1 MKRTFVILLAVALMV
16 CARQTYRLFQPE
28 GFGGRHLSGC
38 LSDIADEVTAIPLE
52 CPPGDSIGKPYH
64 IRREGR
70 ELFLINRQTL
80 YRFGCD
86 GRFVARITDPA
97 DIRVAGY
104 VVNPAA
110 RQLIVLGNTDDIFY
124 YSFDGRLLDKKKLK
138 SELPDRRLLSVAFHE
153 GRIWSVEQKPTP
165 AADSAGYRGAAK
177 PERLERQVVAY
188 DTSFRKL
195 DAYPLVQADL
205 GRPGY
210 VAGCFAP
217 RLSVAEDTGRMYAYE
232 AAPSADYLLRDTLF
246 LHEKRQKGET
256 AAAGGKA
263 IGLYPLCFGRR
274 LWVSS
279 YANPADPTMNYTF
292 CYDTSTRECWQAA
305 GGLKDNFFR
314 TGAVEQLDAMGL
326 NGETYSFS
334 RSGDALRESFPRLA
348 DRGGSVVFIVTL
360 KS

>member
-104 VVNPAA
+104 VMNPPA

-153 GRIWSVEQKPTP
+153 GRIWSVEQKPAP